1 MIENITLK
9 YTSKHIP
16 NDYKYVAR
24 DNDDKKR
31 QLLPKEVKFTDGL
44 NLVIGENG
52 CGKST
57 LLKLI
62 TDMCF
67 VHGLS
72 TQGNFWD
79 IINRVF
85 PKSDWLNHD
94 YSVVQDFVQI
104 STNFDSPIIRIDQ
117 LSERM
122 NRNYGE
128 LTSFNDFAQ
137 YIGQRTMS
145 KGEKM
150 MYGLKWAVYNANEK
164 IKDYSWENMFPKN
177 YHKCFNDT
185 WSTAYCK
192 IHDYIETHNN
202 PKLEQRV
209 TLLMDEPDEG
219 LDINN
224 LKILKDFLLSIKD
237 KVQVIVI
244 LHNQLLIKSLAEEA
258 NVIELSEN
266 YLQKIKEF

>member
-24 DNDDKKR
+24 DNDGKKR

-104 STNFDSPIIRIDQ
+104 SKLMLEEYVNS
-117 LSERM
+117 LSEHNINFSYM
-122 NRNYGE
+122 H
-128 LTSFNDFAQ
+128 ND
-137 YIGQRTMS
+137 GR
-145 KGEKM
+145 
-150 MYGLKWAVYNANEK
+150 
-164 IKDYSWENMFPKN
+164 DR
-177 YHKCFNDT
+177 C
-185 WSTAYCK
+185 
-192 IHDYIETHNN
+192 
-202 PKLEQRV
+202 
-209 TLLMDEPDEG
+209 
-219 LDINN
+219 
-224 LKILKDFLLSIKD
+224 SI
-237 KVQVIVI
+237 
-244 LHNQLLIKSLAEEA
+244 
-258 NVIELSEN
+258 
-266 YLQKIKEF
+266 